1 MNKFPLAQR
10 KKSKN
15 SGGEEDDDDDDDE
28 LYMIFPSMVSEM
40 KTIFWIEFIY
50 QVSKCKNL

>member
-15 SGGEEDDDDDDDE
+15 SGGEEEDDDDE